1 MVAAVRVHKNGG
13 PEVLTYEDVQVPAP
27 GPGQVRVKNHAC
39 GLNYIDTYFRSGLYP
54 AAGGLPFVAGNEAAG
69 EVVAVGPGVTEV
81 KVGDRVGYT
90 SALGSYAAERIMP
103 ADRLVKLPDA
113 ITYEQAAGMMLKG
126 MTVEYLLHRT
136 FKVQKGM
143 NVLIHAAAGGIGLI
157 ACQWA
162 NHLGAN
168 VIGTVGSKDKAALAK
183 ANGCHHTILYR
194 EEDFPTKVKEI
205 TGGKL
210 CEVVYDGVGKAT
222 FPASLDCI
230 KPLGMFASFGNASG
244 SIEAFN
250 INILQAKGSLFCTR
264 PTLNTY
270 AAKREDL
277 LSIANN
283 LFNVVASGKVEDSD
297 QPEIRAQGRA
307 AGAPRSR
314 SAQDHRLDRSDAVT
328 LAERS
333 GAPNQTRAR
342 HRSCDERA
350 GIGGRCDGRRRAG
363 DRAEALRAVPRPR
376 TAASGLRQAAAR
388 HRAGN
393 HRGPQAIR
401 RQGARAGGR
410 DSQVMPLGNQNDM
423 TDAEREALGRW
434 IVALK

>member
-13 PEVLTYEDVQVPAP
+13 PEVLTFEDVDVPAP
-27 GPGQVRVKNHAC
+27 GPGQVRVKQHAC

-54 AAGGLPFVAGNEAAG
+54 SPTGLPFVAGNEGAG
-69 EVVAVGPGVTEV
+69 EIVAVGSGVTEV
-81 KVGDRVGYT
+81 KAGDRVGYT
-90 SALGSYAAERIMP
+90 SLLGSYAAERLMP
-103 ADRLVKLPDA
+103 ADRVVPLPA
-113 ITYEQAAGMMLKG
+113 GISYEQAAGMMLKG
-126 MTVEYLLHRT
+126 MTVEYLLNRT

-162 NHLGAN
+162 NALGAN
-168 VIGTVGSKDKAALAK
+168 VIGTVGSQDKAALAK
-183 ANGCHHTILYR
+183 ANGCHHAILYR

-250 INILQAKGSLFCTR
+250 INLLQQKGSLFCTR

-277 LSIANN
+277 LAIANN
-283 LFNVVASGKVEDSD
+283 LFNMVSSGKVKIPVNQKYPLKDARKAHEDL
-297 QPEIRAQGRA
+297 QGRA
-307 AGAPRSR
+307 TTGSSILLP
-314 SAQDHRLDRSDAVT
+314 
-328 LAERS
+328 
-333 GAPNQTRAR
+333 
-342 HRSCDERA
+342 
-350 GIGGRCDGRRRAG
+350 
-363 DRAEALRAVPRPR
+363 
-376 TAASGLRQAAAR
+376 
-388 HRAGN
+388 
-393 HRGPQAIR
+393 
-401 RQGARAGGR
+401 
-410 DSQVMPLGNQNDM
+410 
-423 TDAEREALGRW
+423 
-434 IVALK
+434 